1 MNEKKTAMIGQILHL
16 ELGYRHRLS
25 FAAVFR
31 LHKLL
36 KNTAC
41 QRPVG
46 QP

>member
-16 ELGYRHRLS
+16 ELGYRHQLS
-25 FAAVFR
+25 FAAVFQP
-31 LHKLL
+31 HKLV

-41 QRPVG
+41 QLPVG